1 MEDGYAS
8 FGQEIWQTF
17 VETAEKGQKA
27 SVQVAHYYTLDEE
40 GSSRE
45 YYQSVKEDYPI
56 LYRFHLEFD
65 GETYT
70 LRWIEE
76 ETEYVR
82 TYRYLMHYRGDGSDA
97 EEREFEERY
106 VLTNDNTVTWED
118 IVNGML
124 SSQSGDAIDHYS
136 VYTVMEARLKAHAS
150 F

>member
-1 MEDGYAS
+1 M
-8 FGQEIWQTF
+8 
-17 VETAEKGQKA
+17 
-27 SVQVAHYYTLDEE
+27 
-40 GSSRE
+40 
-45 YYQSVKEDYPI
+45 KEDYPI

-70 LRWIEE
+70 LRWTEE

-82 TYRYLMHYRGDGSDA
+82 TYRYLMHYRGDSSDA

-106 VLTNDNTVTWED
+106 VLTNENTVTWED

-136 VYTVMEARLKAHAS
+136 IYTVMERG
-150 F
+150 